1 MWTAWCINDFCM
13 RINFRGFQKYRKR
26 SWLETSSYLK
36 DDCLNIHC
44 TIGVVRTRVGNGKRY
59 VIPVPP
65 PEMIQNL
72 KGLLESKIGSD
83 ITFQV
88 GNEFFRAHKLIIAAR
103 SPVFRAQFFGLVG
116 NPEIEIVVIKELDPF
131 AFKAM
136 LLFLYSDE
144 LPETH
149 ELSDLDPLCTPITI
163 AQHLLAAADRFG
175 LARLKL
181 MCEEKL
187 YEDIT
192 ANTVANTLAIADVY
206 NCTAL
211 KTVCLNFAAR
221 PENLEEVMESD
232 GYADLEKSLLTDLLK
247 TSAAIDKK

>member
-1 MWTAWCINDFCM
+1 MQ
-13 RINFRGFQKYRKR
+13 INFRGYQKYRRR

-36 DDCLNIHC
+36 DDCINIHY
-44 TIGVVRTRVGNGKRY
+44 TIGVVQTRVGDEKRY

-88 GNEFFRAHKLIIAAR
+88 GNEFFRAHKLILAAR
-103 SPVFRAQFFGLVG
+103 SP
-116 NPEIEIVVIKELDPF
+116 
-131 AFKAM
+131 AM

-149 ELSDLDPLCTPITI
+149 ELSDLDPLCTPTTI

-187 YEDIT
+187 CEDIT

-206 NCTAL
+206 NCMEL

-221 PENLEEVMESD
+221 HENLEEVMKSD
-232 GYADLEKSLLTDLLK
+232 GYADLEKSLVTDLLK
-247 TSAAIDKK
+247 TSAAIDKN